1 MKPTSGH
8 RDPSGGAASPR
19 SAAPATVRRGTEAS
33 LRRLHAHREGSNLL
47 RKQGG
52 TESLGAEVR
61 AQPGRLRHR
70 DRMFFFTQL
79 AIMTG
84 AGVPL
89 AVALDGI
96 ARQCDRLKMREVLRE
111 VLADVE
117 SGQSLSAGL
126 QKHPK
131 AFPVSAVYLVRAG
144 EASGD
149 LEGMLQRISALLER
163 DYEMR
168 KKLKGALTYP
178 IVMLSLAVVTI
189 VALFTVILPR
199 FRVLYAGKE
208 DKLPGPT
215 KVLLG
220 LGDAFSDHALLIVGG
235 AAAAAFGA
243 VAFLRTPR
251 GRSFLHSALLA
262 LPVMG
267 GVIRRFSLARSVRAL
282 GALLS
287 SGVPV
292 LTSLELARDLSANLR
307 LQEAWDRVR
316 EHVQQGG
323 NMYEG
328 MAGQEWFP
336 GTLVQMTAVGEQGG
350 ILDSVLVKIGQ
361 FYDQEAEV
369 AVAESTSL
377 LEPLM
382 VVIVGGV
389 VGFIAMAIMLPI
401 FNMSKMV

>member
-1 MKPTSGH
+1 MKP
-8 RDPSGGAASPR
+8 GGPG
-19 SAAPATVRRGTEAS
+19 TVRRGTEAS
-33 LRRLHAHREGSNLL
+33 LRGVNAHREGANLL
-47 RKQGG
+47 KRQGG
-52 TESLGAEVR
+52 ETSYGAEVK
-61 AQPGRLRHR
+61 AQPGRIRHR

-84 AGVPL
+84 AGVPI

-96 ARQCDRLKMREVLRE
+96 AKQCDRLKLRE
-111 VLADVE
+111 VLLDILAQVE

-126 QKHPK
+126 QKHSSV
-131 AFPVSAVYLVRAG
+131 FPDATVYLVRAG
-144 EASGD
+144 EATGD
-149 LEGMLQRISALLER
+149 LEGMLSRISTLLER

-178 IVMLSLAVVTI
+178 AVMASLAVVTVI
-189 VALFTVILPR
+189 ALFTVILPR

-215 KVLLG
+215 K
-220 LGDAFSDHALLIVGG
+220 ALLDIGDVF
-235 AAAAAFGA
+235 ANHWVVIFGA
-243 VAFLRTPR
+243 IALAAGGVITYLRTPG
-251 GRSFLHSALLA
+251 GRSFSHSVILA
-262 LPVMG
+262 TPVMG
-267 GVIRRFSLARSVRAL
+267 SVIRRFSLARSVRTL

-292 LTSLELARDLSANLR
+292 LTALELARDLAANMR
-307 LQEAWDRVR
+307 LQEAWDYVH

-323 NMYEG
+323 SLWEG

-369 AVAESTSL
+369 AVSESTSL

-382 VVIVGGV
+382 VVVVGGV